1 MGGVELRWRMHMA
14 IPLIPLVC
22 GAALAEAGLLGQAMD
37 EYQVK
42 AAFLY
47 NFAKFV
53 EWPPEEF
60 KTPKDPIL
68 VCVLGHNPF
77 GAGLE
82 DVIRGKTI
90 DGRGLAFHHVSN
102 AEQAGAC
109 HILFVSSEDGKRF
122 HSFARN
128 LKPAGIL
135 IVGEMQ
141 GFAAEGGIINFKLD
155 GDRVRFEINVDA
167 AERAQLHISSKL
179 LSLAE
184 IVKTEKSR

>member
-1 MGGVELRWRMHMA
+1 MA
-14 IPLIPLVC
+14 IPLIPVVC
-22 GAALAEAGLLGQAMD
+22 ATALAAAGLLGQAVD

-53 EWPPEEF
+53 EWPREEF
-60 KTPKDPIL
+60 KTPRDPIL

-77 GAGLE
+77 GTSLE

-90 DGRGLAFHHVSN
+90 DGRGVAFRQVSN
-102 AEQAGAC
+102 AQQAGAC
-109 HILFVSSEDGKRF
+109 QILFVSSEDGQRF
-122 HSFARN
+122 HSLARG

-135 IVGEMQ
+135 TVGEMQ

-167 AERAQLHISSKL
+167 AEHAQLRISSKL
-179 LSLAE
+179 LSLAQ
-184 IVKTEKSR
+184 IVKTENPR

>member
-1 MGGVELRWRMHMA
+1 MGQALR
-14 IPLIPLVC
+14 
-22 GAALAEAGLLGQAMD
+22 GQAMD

-77 GAGLE
+77 GTSLE
-82 DVIRGKTI
+82 DAIRGKTI
-90 DGRGLAFHHVSN
+90 DGRGFALRQVSN
-102 AEQAGAC
+102 AEQASAC
-109 HILFVSSEDGKRF
+109 QILFVSSEDGKRF
-122 HSFARN
+122 RSLARN

-135 IVGEMQ
+135 TVGEMQ
-141 GFAAEGGIINFKLD
+141 DFAVEGGIINFKLD
-155 GDRVRFEINVDA
+155 GDRVRFEINVNA
-167 AERAQLHISSKL
+167 AEHAQLHISSKL
-179 LSLAE
+179 LSLAQ